1 MDMSIWHDMN
11 QFRTGRTP
19 EGHDTFAIPLT
30 PDKEGMVGRECP
42 RADCQPRYFKIQ
54 VLPKSDEQTKQSDKP
69 EATEQLHCPYC
80 GFTTHINKFAT
91 RDQTEW
97 VKSMVVRDIH
107 RQIDEMF
114 RKTIGSTHTSG
125 GGFFQVRLEYKSG
138 TLPSVRH
145 YAEKELKRVVDCDQC
160 GRRYAVYGIAM
171 FCPWCGEGNLKVHLT
186 RSIEVVK
193 SLMNAHDQIVEKS
206 GKESGYHLLG
216 NCLEDCVSL
225 FEGFLKVIYKELIGK
240 KCTVEECR
248 DKMSKLGNSFQN
260 LSKAGEIFIHD
271 LGIDL
276 FDGLSVTDLDFIG
289 LQFAKRHVITHNLG
303 LIDEKFKKQASAWQT
318 LGQDISL
325 NASDIA
331 RLLDLLRKTIEP
343 LIP

>member
-1 MDMSIWHDMN
+1 MSVWRDLN
-11 QFRTGRTP
+11 RFRTGRTP
-19 EGHDTFAIPLT
+19 EGHDTFSIPLT

-42 RADCQPRYFKIQ
+42 RVDCQPRYFKIKVPPKNGEQ
-54 VLPKSDEQTKQSDKP
+54 VKQP
-69 EATEQLHCPYC
+69 EKREIIENLHCPYC
-80 GFTTHINKFAT
+80 GYKSNINKFAT

-97 VKSMVVRDIH
+97 VKSMIVRDVH
-107 RQIDEMF
+107 RQIDEML
-114 RKTIGSTHTSG
+114 RNTIGSTRTSSG
-125 GGFFQVRLEYKSG
+125 GGFLQVRLEYKSG

-160 GRRYAVYGIAM
+160 GRGYAVYGIAM

-186 RSIEVVK
+186 RSIEVVR
-193 SLMNAHDQIVEKS
+193 SLMDAHDQIVEKS

-225 FEGFLKVIYKELIGK
+225 FEGFLKVIYNELIGK
-240 KCTVEECR
+240 KYTAEECR

-260 LSKAGEIFIHD
+260 LSKAKEIFMRD

-276 FDGLSVTDLDFIG
+276 FSGLSTTDLDFMG

-303 LIDEKFKKQASAWQT
+303 LIDEKYGKQASAWQT
-318 LGQDISL
+318 PGQDISL

-331 RLLDLLRKTIEP
+331 RLLGLIGRIIEP